1 MRVDRVENFSH
12 KSFINYTGPDKEF
25 KRKNI
30 IFGYNGRGKSS
41 LVVGIIKKFMLDSEV
56 ERDNYRLFDCD
67 YIKRNLILK
76 DSSNP
81 RIKGVFANFG
91 ERNVDIEEI
100 DKIHDARRGNSK
112 INKKK
117 KDEDNKKVIAEYKDD
132 LKIARTIEPDDG
144 KLFNIRGDSTLN
156 ENKQRMGAINI
167 PTLVFPSDELI
178 DDIDIIFGRKFDNLK
193 IPSSKIIEWMN
204 EGLKIHIEG
213 DKCKFCGGALNLE
226 IVEQKVNEYN
236 SNERQMAIAKLKTF
250 LEYLNKIK
258 NQLVDISNN
267 KVAIVTYFGND
278 TENCFTVLE
287 SAIESMKE
295 YL

>member
-12 KSFINYTGPDKEF
+12 KSF

-91 ERNVDIEEI
+91 ERNVDIEDKISKLESQIVDVSELEDAIDEINKKIREEI

-112 INKKK
+112 INKKW
-117 KDEDNKKVIAEYKDD
+117 N
-132 LKIARTIEPDDG
+132 
-144 KLFNIRGDSTLN
+144 
-156 ENKQRMGAINI
+156 
-167 PTLVFPSDELI
+167 
-178 DDIDIIFGRKFDNLK
+178 DI
-193 IPSSKIIEWMN
+193 
-204 EGLKIHIEG
+204 
-213 DKCKFCGGALNLE
+213 
-226 IVEQKVNEYN
+226 
-236 SNERQMAIAKLKTF
+236 
-250 LEYLNKIK
+250 
-258 NQLVDISNN
+258 
-267 KVAIVTYFGND
+267 
-278 TENCFTVLE
+278 
-287 SAIESMKE
+287 
-295 YL
+295 